1 VKTRNSC
8 PRRDPYSP
16 CTSSAMQLI
25 DFSDDEPH
33 VVHEM
38 PQQQQLDGLHT
49 SAPDEALL
57 AFDHDNQVDEDIS
70 DSESESAESSPA
82 VQAQIQKNKA
92 NRDAFNEFLQLQ
104 NDEQTTTQDFDDTF
118 TSKTLESSKRIIDDP
133 RDYQTELFERAK
145 KENIIAVLDTGSGK
159 TLIAALLMRHVA
171 WQELEDRANGKE
183 AKMSFFLVNSV
194 HLVRQ
199 QQRMLA
205 NNLPEAPKAVHGGG
219 KDDLWKKVEW
229 DKLKA
234 QNKAIVCTAEV
245 LNQCLMHSFVKIEEI
260 NLLIFDEAHHAKKGH
275 PYARI
280 IKDYY
285 LAQSEPS
292 LRPKIFGMTAS
303 PVDAITDL
311 DVAAQ

>member
-1 VKTRNSC
+1 MK
-8 PRRDPYSP
+8 
-16 CTSSAMQLI
+16 LI
-25 DFSDDEPH
+25 DLSGDESH
-33 VVHEM
+33 AM
-38 PQQQQLDGLHT
+38 SQQQQLDGPPA
-49 SAPDEALL
+49 SALDEALL
-57 AFDHDNQVDEDIS
+57 ALDLENQVDEEIS
-70 DSESESAESSPA
+70 DSESESTKSSPA
-82 VQAQIQKNKA
+82 VQAQILKIRA
-92 NRDAFNEFLQLQ
+92 NRDAFNKFLQQ
-104 NDEQTTTQDFDDTF
+104 QSDEQTTTQEFDNTF
-118 TSKTLESSKRIIDDP
+118 TSKTSESSKHIIEDP

-159 TLIAALLMRHVA
+159 TLIAALLMRYVA
-171 WQELEDRANGKE
+171 WQELEGRANGKR
-183 AKMSFFLVNSV
+183 AKVSFFLVNSV

-199 QQRMLA
+199 QQIMLA
-205 NNLPEAPKAVHGGG
+205 NNLPEAPKALHGGG
-219 KDDLWKKVEW
+219 KDDLWKRVEW

-260 NLLIFDEAHHAKKGH
+260 NLLIFDEAHHTKKGH

-285 LAQSEPS
+285 LAQSQPS

-311 DVAAQ
+311 DVAAR

>member
-1 VKTRNSC
+1 MK
-8 PRRDPYSP
+8 
-16 CTSSAMQLI
+16 LI
-25 DFSDDEPH
+25 DLSDDESH
-33 VVHEM
+33 ATS
-38 PQQQQLDGLHT
+38 QRQQLDGSPG
-49 SAPDEALL
+49 SALDESLL
-57 AFDHDNQVDEDIS
+57 ALDLDNQVDEDIS
-70 DSESESAESSPA
+70 GSDSESTKSSPA
-82 VQAQIQKNKA
+82 VQAQILKNRA
-92 NRDAFNEFLQLQ
+92 NRDAFNKFLQQQ
-104 NDEQTTTQDFDDTF
+104 NDEQTTTQEFDDTF
-118 TSKTLESSKRIIDDP
+118 TSKTSESSKQIIEDP

-145 KENIIAVLDTGSGK
+145 NENIIAVLDTGSGK
-159 TLIAALLMRHVA
+159 TLIAALLMRYVA
-171 WQELEDRANGKE
+171 WQELEDRTNGKR

-199 QQRMLA
+199 QQIMLA
-205 NNLPEAPKAVHGGG
+205 NNLPEAPKALHGGG

-260 NLLIFDEAHHAKKGH
+260 NLLIFDEAHHTKKGH

-285 LAQSEPS
+285 LAQSDPS

-311 DVAAQ
+311 DVAAR

>member
-1 VKTRNSC
+1 MR
-8 PRRDPYSP
+8 
-16 CTSSAMQLI
+16 LI
-25 DFSDDEPH
+25 DLSDDEPH
-33 VVHEM
+33 AAHEM
-38 PQQQQLDGLHT
+38 SQQQQLDGLHAST
-49 SAPDEALL
+49 PDEALL
-57 AFDHDNQVDEDIS
+57 ALDLDNQVDEDMS
-70 DSESESAESSPA
+70 DSEPESTESSPA
-82 VQAQIQKNKA
+82 VQAQILKNIA
-92 NRDAFNEFLQLQ
+92 NRDAFNKFLQLQ
-104 NDEQTTTQDFDDTF
+104 NDEQTTTQEFDNTF

-171 WQELEDRANGKE
+171 WQELEDRAKGKE

-229 DKLKA
+229 QKLKA
-234 QNKAIVCTAEV
+234 ENKAIVCTAEV

-260 NLLIFDEAHHAKKGH
+260 NLLIFDEAHHTKKGH

-311 DVAAQ
+311 DIAAR

>member
-1 VKTRNSC
+1 MKLV
-8 PRRDPYSP
+8 D
-16 CTSSAMQLI
+16 L
-25 DFSDDEPH
+25 SDDKSH
-33 VVHEM
+33 AIS
-38 PQQQQLDGLHT
+38 QQQQLDGPPT
-49 SAPDEALL
+49 SALDEALL
-57 AFDHDNQVDEDIS
+57 ALDLDNQVDEDIS
-70 DSESESAESSPA
+70 GSESESTKSSPA
-82 VQAQIQKNKA
+82 VQAQILKIRA
-92 NRDAFNEFLQLQ
+92 NRDAFNKFLQQQ
-104 NDEQTTTQDFDDTF
+104 NDEQTTTQDFDNTF
-118 TSKTLESSKRIIDDP
+118 TSKTSESPKQIIEDP

-159 TLIAALLMRHVA
+159 TLIAALLMRYIA
-171 WQELEDRANGKE
+171 WQELEDRANGKR

-199 QQRMLA
+199 QQIMLA
-205 NNLPEAPKAVHGGG
+205 NNLPEAPKALHGGG
-219 KDDLWKKVEW
+219 KDDLWKRVEW

-260 NLLIFDEAHHAKKGH
+260 NLLIFDEAHHTKKGH

-285 LAQSEPS
+285 LAQNEPS

-311 DVAAQ
+311 DVAAR

>member
-1 VKTRNSC
+1 MKLV
-8 PRRDPYSP
+8 D
-16 CTSSAMQLI
+16 L
-25 DFSDDEPH
+25 SDDKSH
-33 VVHEM
+33 AIS
-38 PQQQQLDGLHT
+38 QQQQLDGPPA
-49 SAPDEALL
+49 SALDEALL
-57 AFDHDNQVDEDIS
+57 AIDLDNQVDEDIS
-70 DSESESAESSPA
+70 GSESESTKSSPA
-82 VQAQIQKNKA
+82 VQAQILKIRA
-92 NRDAFNEFLQLQ
+92 NRDAFNKFLQQQ
-104 NDEQTTTQDFDDTF
+104 NDEQTTTQDFDNTF
-118 TSKTLESSKRIIDDP
+118 TSKTSESPKQIIEDP

-159 TLIAALLMRHVA
+159 TLIAALLMRYVA
-171 WQELEDRANGKE
+171 WQELEDRANGKR

-199 QQRMLA
+199 QQIMLA
-205 NNLPEAPKAVHGGG
+205 NNLPEAPKALHGGG
-219 KDDLWKKVEW
+219 KDDLWKRVEW

-260 NLLIFDEAHHAKKGH
+260 NLLIFDEAHHTKKGH

-285 LAQSEPS
+285 LAQNEPS

-311 DVAAQ
+311 DVAAR

>member
-1 VKTRNSC
+1 
-8 PRRDPYSP
+8 
-16 CTSSAMQLI
+16 MQLI
-25 DFSDDEPH
+25 DLSDDEPH
-33 VVHEM
+33 AARKM
-38 PQQQQLDGLHT
+38 SQLDGLHA

-57 AFDHDNQVDEDIS
+57 TLDLDDQVDEDKS
-70 DSESESAESSPA
+70 DSEPESTESSPV
-82 VQAQIQKNKA
+82 VQTQILKNRA
-92 NRDAFNEFLQLQ
+92 NRDAFNKFLQQQ
-104 NDEQTTTQDFDDTF
+104 NDEQTTTQEFDNTF
-118 TSKTLESSKRIIDDP
+118 TSKTSESSKHIIEDP

-159 TLIAALLMRHVA
+159 TLIAALLMRYVA
-171 WQELEDRANGKE
+171 WQELEDRANGKQ

-199 QQRMLA
+199 QQIMLA
-205 NNLPEAPKAVHGGG
+205 NNLPEPPKALHGGG

-245 LNQCLMHSFVKIEEI
+245 LNQCLMHSFIKIEGI
-260 NLLIFDEAHHAKKGH
+260 NLLIFDEAHHTKKGH

-311 DVAAQ
+311 DVAAR

>member
-1 VKTRNSC
+1 MK
-8 PRRDPYSP
+8 
-16 CTSSAMQLI
+16 LI
-25 DFSDDEPH
+25 DLSDDESH
-33 VVHEM
+33 HATKM
-38 PQQQQLDGLHT
+38 FQQN
-49 SAPDEALL
+49 DELAASSSNQTLL
-57 AFDHDNQVDEDIS
+57 AHALDDQVEDELSGS
-70 DSESESAESSPA
+70 DTESAESSP
-82 VQAQIQKNKA
+82 VVHAQVLRNRANQDVFNK
-92 NRDAFNEFLQLQ
+92 FLQQGADKQGLIQ
-104 NDEQTTTQDFDDTF
+104 GFDQTF
-118 TSKTLESSKRIIDDP
+118 TSKTTESSKPIIEDP

-159 TLIAALLMRHVA
+159 TLIAALLMRHIA
-171 WQELEDRANGKE
+171 WQELEDRAKGKQP
-183 AKMSFFLVNSV
+183 KMSFFLVNSV

-205 NNLPEAPKAVHGGG
+205 HNLPEVPKALHGGG
-219 KDDLWKKVEW
+219 KDDLWKQVEW
-229 DKLKA
+229 KKLKS

-260 NLLIFDEAHHAKKGH
+260 NLLIFDEAHHTKKGH

-303 PVDAITDL
+303 PVDTITDM
-311 DVAAQ
+311 DKAAR

>member
-1 VKTRNSC
+1 MK
-8 PRRDPYSP
+8 
-16 CTSSAMQLI
+16 LI
-25 DFSDDEPH
+25 DLSDDESH
-33 VVHEM
+33 LTTM
-38 PQQQQLDGLHT
+38 SQQNDELGVFSSNHT
-49 SAPDEALL
+49 LL
-57 AFDHDNQVDEDIS
+57 AQVIDDQVERDP
-70 DSESESAESSPA
+70 SESDTESAESNPV
-82 VQAQIQKNKA
+82 VQAQVLRNRA
-92 NRDAFNEFLQLQ
+92 NRDVFNDFLQQ
-104 NDEQTTTQDFDDTF
+104 RTDEQGPIHGFDHTF
-118 TSKTLESSKRIIDDP
+118 TSKTTESSKPIIEDP

-171 WQELEDRANGKE
+171 WQELEDRAKGKQP
-183 AKMSFFLVNSV
+183 KMSFFLVNSV

-205 NNLPEAPKAVHGGG
+205 HNLPEAPKALHGGG
-219 KDDLWKKVEW
+219 KDDLWKQVEW
-229 DKLKA
+229 EKLKS

-260 NLLIFDEAHHAKKGH
+260 NLLIFDEAHHTKKGH

-285 LAQSEPS
+285 LAQSNPS

-303 PVDAITDL
+303 PVDAITDV
-311 DVAAQ
+311 DAAAK

>member
-1 VKTRNSC
+1 MKLINLSEDESHAMS
-8 PRRDPYSP
+8 RR
-16 CTSSAMQLI
+16 
-25 DFSDDEPH
+25 
-33 VVHEM
+33 
-38 PQQQQLDGLHT
+38 QQLDGPPA
-49 SAPDEALL
+49 SALDEALL
-57 AFDHDNQVDEDIS
+57 ALDLDNQVDKEIS
-70 DSESESAESSPA
+70 GSESESTESSPA
-82 VQAQIQKNKA
+82 VQAQILKNRA
-92 NRDAFNEFLQLQ
+92 NRDAFNKFLQQQ
-104 NDEQTTTQDFDDTF
+104 NDEQKTTQEFDNPF
-118 TSKTLESSKRIIDDP
+118 TSKTSESPKQIIEDP

-159 TLIAALLMRHVA
+159 TLIAALLMRYIA
-171 WQELEDRANGKE
+171 WQELEDRANGKQ

-199 QQRMLA
+199 QQIMLA
-205 NNLPEAPKAVHGGG
+205 NNLPEAPKALHGGG
-219 KDDLWKKVEW
+219 KDDLWKRVEW

-260 NLLIFDEAHHAKKGH
+260 NLLIFDEAHHTKKGH

-311 DVAAQ
+311 DVAAR

>member
-1 VKTRNSC
+1 MK
-8 PRRDPYSP
+8 
-16 CTSSAMQLI
+16 LI
-25 DFSDDEPH
+25 DLSDDESH
-33 VVHEM
+33 ATS
-38 PQQQQLDGLHT
+38 QRQQLDGSPG
-49 SAPDEALL
+49 SALDESLL
-57 AFDHDNQVDEDIS
+57 ALDLDNQVDEDIS
-70 DSESESAESSPA
+70 GSDSESTKSSPA
-82 VQAQIQKNKA
+82 VQAQILKNRA
-92 NRDAFNEFLQLQ
+92 NRDAFNKFLQQQ
-104 NDEQTTTQDFDDTF
+104 NDEQTTTQEFDNIF
-118 TSKTLESSKRIIDDP
+118 TSKTSESSKKIIEDP

-145 KENIIAVLDTGSGK
+145 NENIIAVLDTGSGK
-159 TLIAALLMRHVA
+159 TLIAALLMRYVA
-171 WQELEDRANGKE
+171 WQELEDRANGKR

-199 QQRMLA
+199 QQIMLA
-205 NNLPEAPKAVHGGG
+205 NNLPEAPKALHGGG
-219 KDDLWKKVEW
+219 KDDLWKRVEW

-260 NLLIFDEAHHAKKGH
+260 NLLIFDEAHHTKKGH

-285 LAQSEPS
+285 LAQSDPS

-311 DVAAQ
+311 DVAAR

>member
-1 VKTRNSC
+1 MK
-8 PRRDPYSP
+8 
-16 CTSSAMQLI
+16 LI
-25 DFSDDEPH
+25 DLSEDESH
-33 VVHEM
+33 AM
-38 PQQQQLDGLHT
+38 SQQQQLDGPPA
-49 SAPDEALL
+49 SALDEALL
-57 AFDHDNQVDEDIS
+57 ALDLGNQVDEDIS
-70 DSESESAESSPA
+70 GSESESTKNSPA
-82 VQAQIQKNKA
+82 VQAQILKIRA
-92 NRDAFNEFLQLQ
+92 NRDAFNKFLQQQ
-104 NDEQTTTQDFDDTF
+104 NDEQTTTQDFDNTF
-118 TSKTLESSKRIIDDP
+118 TSKTSESPKQIIEDP

-159 TLIAALLMRHVA
+159 TLIAALLMRYVA
-171 WQELEDRANGKE
+171 WQELEDRANGKR

-199 QQRMLA
+199 QQIMLA
-205 NNLPEAPKAVHGGG
+205 NNLPEAPKALHGGG
-219 KDDLWKKVEW
+219 KDDLWKRVEW

-260 NLLIFDEAHHAKKGH
+260 NLLIFDEAHHTKKGH

-311 DVAAQ
+311 DVAAR

>member
-1 VKTRNSC
+1 
-8 PRRDPYSP
+8 
-16 CTSSAMQLI
+16 MQLI
-25 DFSDDEPH
+25 DLSDDESH
-33 VVHEM
+33 VVREM
-38 PQQQQLDGLHT
+38 SPQQQLDGLLA
-49 SAPDEALL
+49 SPPDDALL
-57 AFDHDNQVDEDIS
+57 ALDFNSQADEDIS
-70 DSESESAESSPA
+70 DSESESDESSSA
-82 VQAQIQKNKA
+82 VQAQILKNRA
-92 NRDAFNEFLQLQ
+92 NRDAFNQFLQLQ
-104 NDEQTTTQDFDDTF
+104 DDEQSATQNFDNTF
-118 TSKTLESSKRIIDDP
+118 TSKTSESSMQIIESP

-171 WQELEDRANGKE
+171 WQELEDRANGKQ

-219 KDDLWKKVEW
+219 KDDLWKRAEW
-229 DKLKA
+229 DKLKSE
-234 QNKAIVCTAEV
+234 NKAIVCTAEV

-260 NLLIFDEAHHAKKGH
+260 NLLIFDEAHHAKKDH

>member
-1 VKTRNSC
+1 MK
-8 PRRDPYSP
+8 
-16 CTSSAMQLI
+16 LI
-25 DFSDDEPH
+25 DYSDDESHGMSQP
-33 VVHEM
+33 
-38 PQQQQLDGLHT
+38 QQLDGPPATALN
-49 SAPDEALL
+49 EALL
-57 AFDHDNQVDEDIS
+57 ALDLDNQVDEDIS
-70 DSESESAESSPA
+70 DSESESTESSPA
-82 VQAQIQKNKA
+82 VQAQILKDKA
-92 NRDAFNEFLQLQ
+92 NQDAFNKFLQQQ
-104 NDEQTTTQDFDDTF
+104 NDEQTTTQEFDNTF
-118 TSKTLESSKRIIDDP
+118 TSKTSESSKHIIEDP

-159 TLIAALLMRHVA
+159 TLIAALLMRYVA
-171 WQELEDRANGKE
+171 WQELEDRANGKQ

-199 QQRMLA
+199 QQIMLA
-205 NNLPEAPKAVHGGG
+205 NNLPEIPKALHGGG

-260 NLLIFDEAHHAKKGH
+260 NLLIFDEAHHTKKGH

-303 PVDAITDL
+303 PLDAITDL
-311 DVAAQ
+311 DVAAR

>member
-1 VKTRNSC
+1 
-8 PRRDPYSP
+8 
-16 CTSSAMQLI
+16 MQLI
-25 DFSDDEPH
+25 DLSDDEPH
-33 VVHEM
+33 AAQEM
-38 PQQQQLDGLHT
+38 SQQQQLDGLHV

-57 AFDHDNQVDEDIS
+57 ALDLDNQVDEDKS
-70 DSESESAESSPA
+70 DSEPESTESGPA
-82 VQAQIQKNKA
+82 VQAQILKNRA
-92 NRDAFNEFLQLQ
+92 NRDAFNKFLQLQ
-104 NDEQTTTQDFDDTF
+104 NDEQTTIQEFDNTF

-171 WQELEDRANGKE
+171 WQELEDRVKGKE

-219 KDDLWKKVEW
+219 KDDLWKRVEW

-260 NLLIFDEAHHAKKGH
+260 NLLIFDEAHHTKKGH

-285 LAQSEPS
+285 LAQSEPA

-303 PVDAITDL
+303 PVDAIADL
-311 DVAAQ
+311 DVAAR